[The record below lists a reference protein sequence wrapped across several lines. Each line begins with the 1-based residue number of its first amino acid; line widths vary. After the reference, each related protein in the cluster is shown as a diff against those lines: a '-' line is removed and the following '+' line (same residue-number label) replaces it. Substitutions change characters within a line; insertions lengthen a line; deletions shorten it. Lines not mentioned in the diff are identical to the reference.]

1 MRIVY
6 CDHYAGSPELGM
18 EFRPF
23 QLAREW
29 VRSGHAVTIVGGS
42 YSHLR
47 VRNPSPGRE
56 VLDGVDFLWLKTP
69 EYRGNGLGRIRSMAS
84 YCRGLRRALRDL
96 AHEGPVDAV
105 IASSTYPFDFLVTH
119 RAARR
124 LGAASIFELHDLW
137 PESVV
142 ELGGYSRRHPFV
154 LATQWCEDAYC
165 RKADRVISILPHAD
179 RHLAT
184 RGLDASRY
192 VHIPN
197 GVDPKDAPDPA
208 APLSSELEAHARWAS
223 DGFTIGFAGS
233 LTVANAVQPLLEAAA
248 RLPPEARPKI
258 LLIGDGPYRGA
269 LEEAASVGAEQVR
282 FTGRL
287 PRAAALG
294 LLCRCDAIY
303 LGLHPHRLYERFG
316 TSLNK
321 LYDGMLCGRP
331 ILANYTSANDP
342 VADAGCGITT
352 PAGDV
357 AAIAAAI
364 ETMSAMAPEALDAM
378 GERGRRFVSDGHDH
392 RVLAER
398 MLESIAS
405 ARRRTRP

>member
-29 VRSGHAVTIVGGS
+29 VRAGHRVTIVGGS

-56 VLDGVDFLWLKTP
+56 TLEGVEFLWLETP
-69 EYRGNGLGRIRSMAS
+69 EYRGNSLGRIRSMVS
-84 YCRGLRRALRDL
+84 YCLGLRRALREL
-96 AHEGPVDAV
+96 AREGPIDAI
-105 IASSTYPFDFLVTH
+105 IASSTYPFDFIVTH

-124 LGAASIFELHDLW
+124 LGAASVFELHDLW
-137 PESVV
+137 PESIV

-154 LATQWCEDAYC
+154 VATQWCEDAYC
-165 RKADRVISILPHAD
+165 RKADRVVSIIPHAD

-184 RGLDASRY
+184 RGLEPARY
-192 VHIPN
+192 LHVPN
-197 GVDPKDAPDPA
+197 GVDPNDAPDA
-208 APLSSELEAHARWAS
+208 TAPLPSELSDHARWIAE
-223 DGFTIGFAGS
+223 GFTIGFAGS
-233 LTVANAVQPLLEAAA
+233 LTVANSVQPLIEAVA
-248 RLPPEARPKI
+248 RLPEGERPQV
-258 LLIGDGPYRGA
+258 LLIGDGPCRES
-269 LEEAASVGAEQVR
+269 LEAAAAPIGDRVR
-282 FTGRL
+282 FTGRM
-287 PRAAALG
+287 PRAAVLS
-294 LLCRCDAIY
+294 LLSRCDAIY
-303 LGLHPHRLYERFG
+303 LGLHPHRLYERYG

-342 VADAGCGITT
+342 IAEAACGIVT

-357 AAIAAAI
+357 EAIASAI
-364 ETMSAMAPEALDAM
+364 RTLVEMPRSERDAM
-378 GERGRRFVSDGHDH
+378 GELGRSFVGSHHDH
-392 RVLAER
+392 RVLADR
-398 MLESIAS
+398 MLASIAAAKGRIGS
-405 ARRRTRP
+405 

>member
-29 VRSGHAVTIVGGS
+29 VRAGHRVTIVGGS

-47 VRNPSPGRE
+47 VRNPKPGRE
-56 VLDGVDFLWLKTP
+56 TLEGVEFLWLETP
-69 EYRGNGLGRIRSMAS
+69 EYRGNGLGRIRSMVA
-84 YCRGLRRALRDL
+84 YCLGLRRALREL
-96 AHEGPVDAV
+96 AGEGAIDAI

-124 LGAASIFELHDLW
+124 LGAASVFELHDLW
-137 PESVV
+137 PESIV

-154 LATQWCEDAYC
+154 VATQWCEDAYC
-165 RKADRVISILPHAD
+165 RKADRVISIIPHAD
-179 RHLAT
+179 RHLLT
-184 RGLDASRY
+184 RGLEPSRY
-192 VHIPN
+192 RHVPN
-197 GVDPKDAPDPA
+197 GVDPNDAPDA
-208 APLSSELEAHARWAS
+208 TAPLPSELSDHARWIAG
-223 DGFTIGFAGS
+223 GFAIGFAGS
-233 LTVANAVQPLLEAAA
+233 LTVANSVRPLIESVE
-248 RLPPEARPKI
+248 RLSERDRPR
-258 LLIGDGPYRGA
+258 LLLVGDGPSRRS
-269 LEEAASVGAEQVR
+269 LEQSAAPIADRVR

-287 PRAAALG
+287 PRTAALS
-294 LLCRCDAIY
+294 LLSRCDAIY
-303 LGLHPHRLYERFG
+303 LGLHPHALYERYG

-331 ILANYTSANDP
+331 IVANYTSANDP
-342 VADAGCGITT
+342 VAEAGCGITT

-357 AAIAAAI
+357 EAIASAI
-364 ETMSAMAPEALDAM
+364 RTLAGMREEARDEM
-378 GERGRRFVSDGHDH
+378 GERGRSFVRSHHDH

-398 MLESIAS
+398 MLESIAAAKGRIGS
-405 ARRRTRP
+405 

>member
-56 VLDGVDFLWLKTP
+56 VLDGVEFLWLKTP
-69 EYRGNGLGRIRSMAS
+69 EYRGNGLGRIRSMVA
-84 YCRGLRRALRDL
+84 YCLGLRRAIRRLSR
-96 AHEGPVDAV
+96 EGGIDAI

-124 LGAASIFELHDLW
+124 VGAASVFELHDLW
-137 PESVV
+137 PESVI

-154 LATQWCEDAYC
+154 VATQYCEDAYC
-165 RKADRVISILPHAD
+165 RKADRVISIIPHAD

-184 RGLDASRY
+184 RGLAPERY
-192 VHIPN
+192 LHIPN
-197 GVDPKDAPDPA
+197 GIDPGDAPEP
-208 APLSSELEAHARWAS
+208 SSSPPPNLEAHADWIS
-223 DGFTIGFAGS
+223 SGFSIGFAGS
-233 LTVANAVQPLLEAAA
+233 LTDSYSIEPLLRASVEAKS
-248 RLPPEARPKI
+248 RL
-258 LLIGDGPYRGA
+258 LVMGDGPSRERLERLAAELGA
-269 LEEAASVGAEQVR
+269 DAR

-287 PRAAALG
+287 KRGDALHLLSRCGAIFVG
-294 LLCRCDAIY
+294 LNA
-303 LGLHPHRLYERFG
+303 HPLFERYG
-316 TSLNK
+316 ISMNK

-342 VADAGCGITT
+342 VTEAACGIAT

-357 AAIAAAI
+357 AAIVAAI
-364 ETMSAMAPEALDAM
+364 RRLSSMSSEALDAM
-378 GERGRRFVSDGHDH
+378 GSRGRRFVSSRHDH

-405 ARRRTRP
+405 AARRMPS